1 MSLDPGLLFLSILF
15 SGVGLGFFIYGT

>member
-1 MSLDPGLLFLSILF
+1 MPLDPGLLFLSILF